1 MIEQPAG
8 VEQPTSSWPKKSLSS
23 TSSATLHA
31 AQQNAAAARQARTAV
46 AGSQLHGETRELF
59 RGLLFTLDAVPSEAA
74 AAVAGG
80 GGSAGAAADGS
91 YGVSSGSHALHGACE
106 SVIATRHWGSAVSS
120 TALAGTCTSSPSSMH
135 ASSTAPAAGHGAG
148 KVGVFPAACF
158 ADQVQAAEQR
168 HVEKMAAHTQVPAA
182 ARSGARRGGGRLKT
196 STSTSALPPSSLPP
210 SGENGLSSSASVNAL
225 QRPGRRAPAAGQPR
239 GEPPRPTTFQG
250 TFSAPLRWAKPA
262 SHHPRAPTL
271 PEPLLEV
278 WREASSTGTMPYERL
293 ASAAATL
300 QSHKMKTIDAAAVS
314 KQQKLGKTLPLGG
327 ASVYD
332 LKMVGDRVPSSSERL
347 GLILQDIMH

>member
-1 MIEQPAG
+1 M
-8 VEQPTSSWPKKSLSS
+8 TS
-23 TSSATLHA
+23 
-31 AQQNAAAARQARTAV
+31 ARQARTAV
-46 AGSQLHGETRELF
+46 AGSQLRGETRELF
-59 RGLLFTLDAVPSEAA
+59 RGLLFTLDAVPSETAAA
-74 AAVAGG
+74 AAVG

-106 SVIATRHWGSAVSS
+106 SVIATRHWASAVSS
-120 TALAGTCTSSPSSMH
+120 TALAGTCTSSPSSMP
-135 ASSTAPAAGHGAG
+135 STAPAAQHGADT
-148 KVGVFPAACF
+148 VGVFPAACF

-168 HVEKMAAHTQVPAA
+168 HALKMGAHTLVPAA
-182 ARSGARRGGGRLKT
+182 ARTARRGGGRLKT

-210 SGENGLSSSASVNAL
+210 SGENGLSSSANGLSSSASMSAL
-225 QRPGRRAPAAGQPR
+225 QRPGRGAPAPGQPR
-239 GEPPRPTTFQG
+239 GEPPITAPRPATLQG
-250 TFSAPLRWAKPA
+250 TFSAPLRWTKPV

-278 WREASSTGTMPYERL
+278 WREASSTDTMAYERL

-314 KQQKLGKTLPLGG
+314 KQQKLGKTLPSGG
-327 ASVYD
+327 ASAYD

>member
-1 MIEQPAG
+1 M
-8 VEQPTSSWPKKSLSS
+8 TS
-23 TSSATLHA
+23 
-31 AQQNAAAARQARTAV
+31 ARQARTAV
-46 AGSQLHGETRELF
+46 AGSQLRGETRELF
-59 RGLLFTLDAVPSEAA
+59 RGLLFTLDAVPSETAAA
-74 AAVAGG
+74 AAVG

-106 SVIATRHWGSAVSS
+106 SVIATRHWASAVSS
-120 TALAGTCTSSPSSMH
+120 TALAGTCTSSPSSMP
-135 ASSTAPAAGHGAG
+135 STAPAAQHGADT
-148 KVGVFPAACF
+148 VGVFPAACF

-168 HVEKMAAHTQVPAA
+168 HAEKMAAHTQVLAA

-210 SGENGLSSSASVNAL
+210 SGENGLSSSASMSAL
-225 QRPGRRAPAAGQPR
+225 QRPGRGAPAPGQPR
-239 GEPPRPTTFQG
+239 GEPPITAPRPATLQG
-250 TFSAPLRWAKPA
+250 TFSAPLRWTKPV

-278 WREASSTGTMPYERL
+278 WREASSTDTMAYERL

-314 KQQKLGKTLPLGG
+314 KQQKLGKTLPSGG
-327 ASVYD
+327 ASAYD